1 MKTANVW
8 FYPLLKNKLISGN
21 LQRELII
28 YMIESRKNQFIVAI
42 ILERAYFLSI
52 LYSTHRL
59 SEVKAWGA
67 ADLKKRI
74 LT

>member
-1 MKTANVW
+1 
-8 FYPLLKNKLISGN
+8 
-21 LQRELII
+21 
-28 YMIESRKNQFIVAI
+28 MIESRKNQFIAAI
-42 ILERAYFLSI
+42 ILERAYFPSI

-74 LT
+74 LTW